1 MTATNENITQLEN
14 QVVENVDNQLS
25 SKLSHTGQV
34 KWFNNK
40 LGYGFIKIISDNSED
55 SDIFVHQTHIAPAT
69 SEYRSLSTGEYV
81 SFNISGEDGNRQAVD
96 VKGVNGGPLLVDN
109 SIRRKPVIRNDKRSR
124 PRNDRNTSTKSISEN
139 Q

>member
-1 MTATNENITQLEN
+1 MTETNENITQLEN
-14 QVVENVDNQLS
+14 QVVENVDNKLS
-25 SKLSHTGQV
+25 CNLSHTGQV

-55 SDIFVHQTHIAPAT
+55 NDIFVHQTHISPAT

-81 SFNISGEDGNRQAVD
+81 SFNISGDDGNRQAVD

-109 SIRRKPVIRNDKRSR
+109 SIRRKPPTNDKRSR
-124 PRNDRNTSTKSISEN
+124 PRTDNSTHEAKSN
-139 Q
+139 